1 MPINKESYPIIGMH
15 CASCKALIENSVK
28 NIAGVKDVF
37 VNFATEKMT
46 VSFDD
51 EITSLGDISHAV
63 SSAGNY
69 KIVDGME
76 EHHEGHHHDADHMH
90 HEENRKLKQTVI
102 LTGLGSIPFFILMI
116 WMFLAKGGL
125 LPDPEMMLGDAMP
138 ILTYGQFVLATL
150 IVFWGGSSIFSAAWK
165 SLIVR
170 TANMDTLIAMGTFT
184 AWAYSTVVIFFPHF
198 LSAREQYFEA
208 AVFIIFFILLGRF
221 LESNSKKHTGSA
233 VKSLI
238 GMQVKKAIII
248 RYGKEEEIDAADVKV
263 GDKVV
268 VKPGTKIPV
277 DGVITEGKS
286 TVDES
291 MISGEA
297 MPVEKK
303 EGDKVIGGT
312 INNDGY
318 LIYEAVHVGSDT
330 VLAQIIRLVED
341 AQGSRADI
349 QRLADKVSSVFVPIV
364 IVVAFITL
372 AAWLVLKPGD
382 FGTALYAFTSVLIIA
397 CPCALGLATPTA
409 IVTASGTAARGGI
422 LIKDAKTLERA
433 GKIKHVV
440 FDKTGTITMGFPE
453 VHAYKH
459 ISKKINQDIVYQNVL
474 ALESRSEHPLAR
486 AIVDFLNG
494 RGVVKSEDV
503 SEFKNIPGKGIEGR
517 VGEYQIFVGRVSE
530 KEFKGDGVSTPV
542 AVSINN
548 DVAGIFFLRDEMKED
563 TPSIIEKLHNIGVT
577 TYLLTGDTKSNANY
591 AAQIAGIKNV
601 MAEVLPSQKA
611 DVVSDLKKTHPGEL
625 VSMVGDGINDSPA
638 LATADVGIAMGTGTD
653 IAMQSGDVIL
663 LGGDISRVYKL
674 IKISKRTLRII
685 KQNLFW
691 AFGYN
696 TIGIPVAAGVLFPV
710 FGLML
715 SPAIAA
721 AAMALSSIS
730 VVANSLRLGKK

>member
-1 MPINKESYPIIGMH
+1 MDGII
-15 CASCKALIENSVK
+15 S
-28 NIAGVKDVF
+28 
-37 VNFATEKMT
+37 
-46 VSFDD
+46 
-51 EITSLGDISHAV
+51 
-63 SSAGNY
+63 
-69 KIVDGME
+69 
-76 EHHEGHHHDADHMH
+76 
-90 HEENRKLKQTVI
+90 
-102 LTGLGSIPFFILMI
+102 
-116 WMFLAKGGL
+116 
-125 LPDPEMMLGDAMP
+125 
-138 ILTYGQFVLATL
+138 
-150 IVFWGGSSIFSAAWK
+150 
-165 SLIVR
+165 
-170 TANMDTLIAMGTFT
+170 
-184 AWAYSTVVIFFPHF
+184 
-198 LSAREQYFEA
+198 
-208 AVFIIFFILLGRF
+208 
-221 LESNSKKHTGSA
+221 
-233 VKSLI
+233 
-238 GMQVKKAIII
+238 
-248 RYGKEEEIDAADVKV
+248 
-263 GDKVV
+263 
-268 VKPGTKIPV
+268 
-277 DGVITEGKS
+277 EGKS

-318 LIYEAVHVGSDT
+318 FIYDAVHVGSDT

-349 QRLADKVSSVFVPIV
+349 QRLADKVSSVFVPVV

-372 AAWLVLKPGD
+372 GAWLFFKPGD

-440 FDKTGTITMGFPE
+440 FDKTGTITMGYPE

-474 ALESRSEHPLAR
+474 AIESRSEHPLAR

-517 VGEYQIFVGRVSE
+517 VGDNQIFVGRVSE

-542 AVSINN
+542 AVTINN
-548 DVAGIFFLRDEMKED
+548 DVAGIFYLRDEMKED

-611 DVVSDLKKTHPGEL
+611 DVISDLKKTHPDEL

-696 TIGIPVAAGVLFPV
+696 TVGIPVAAGILFPF
-710 FGLML
+710 FGIML

-730 VVANSLRLGKK
+730 VVANSLRLGK

>member
-1 MPINKESYPIIGMH
+1 
-15 CASCKALIENSVK
+15 
-28 NIAGVKDVF
+28 
-37 VNFATEKMT
+37 
-46 VSFDD
+46 
-51 EITSLGDISHAV
+51 
-63 SSAGNY
+63 
-69 KIVDGME
+69 
-76 EHHEGHHHDADHMH
+76 
-90 HEENRKLKQTVI
+90 
-102 LTGLGSIPFFILMI
+102 
-116 WMFLAKGGL
+116 
-125 LPDPEMMLGDAMP
+125 
-138 ILTYGQFVLATL
+138 
-150 IVFWGGSSIFSAAWK
+150 
-165 SLIVR
+165 
-170 TANMDTLIAMGTFT
+170 
-184 AWAYSTVVIFFPHF
+184 
-198 LSAREQYFEA
+198 
-208 AVFIIFFILLGRF
+208 
-221 LESNSKKHTGSA
+221 
-233 VKSLI
+233 
-238 GMQVKKAIII
+238 MQVKKAIII

-286 TVDES
+286 TIDES

-318 LIYEAVHVGSDT
+318 FIYEAVHVGSDT

-364 IVVAFITL
+364 IAIAFITL
-372 AAWLVLKPGD
+372 GTWLVLKPGD
-382 FGTALYAFTSVLIIA
+382 YGTALYAFTSVLIIA

-409 IVTASGTAARGGI
+409 IVTASGTAARSGI

-433 GKIKHVV
+433 GKIKHIV

-453 VHAYKH
+453 VHTYKH
-459 ISKKINQDIVYQNVL
+459 ISKKINQDKVYQIVL

-486 AIVDFLNG
+486 AIVDFLNE
-494 RGVVKSEDV
+494 RGIVKSEDV
-503 SEFKNIPGKGIEGR
+503 NEFKNIPGKGIEGR
-517 VGEYQIFVGRVSE
+517 VGEYQIFVGRVNE

-542 AVSINN
+542 AVTINN
-548 DVAGIFFLRDEMKED
+548 DVVGIFFLRDEMKED
-563 TPSIIEKLHNIGVT
+563 TPKIIEKLHNIGIS

-591 AAQIAGIKNV
+591 AAEIAGIKNV

-611 DVVSDLKKTHPGEL
+611 DVISDLKKTHPGEL
-625 VSMVGDGINDSPA
+625 VAMVGDGINDSPA

-696 TIGIPVAAGVLFPV
+696 TVGIPIAAGILYPF
-710 FGLML
+710 FGIML

-730 VVANSLRLGKK
+730 VVANSLRLGRK